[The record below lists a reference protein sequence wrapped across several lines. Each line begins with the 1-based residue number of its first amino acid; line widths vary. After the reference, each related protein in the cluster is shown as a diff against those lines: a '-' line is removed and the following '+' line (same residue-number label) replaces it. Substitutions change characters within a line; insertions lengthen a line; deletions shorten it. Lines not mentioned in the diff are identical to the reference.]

1 MCCWI
6 FPKQS
11 IQDINFSWVEPNKL
25 AKLALPQMTSNY
37 LYLLDNCIQHLLSQ
51 TLRFLSIG
59 VAVYCMH
66 GHGRT
71 GTMLAKTR
79 KISGIDVINEIRR
92 QPHVMYGTSVMY
104 TMTAVVHFPKRLI
117 KSFFCFV

>member
-1 MCCWI
+1 KGST
-6 FPKQS
+6 PPS
-11 IQDINFSWVEPNKL
+11 FSWVEPNKL

-92 QPHVMYGTSVMY
+92 AQITVHVDS
-104 TMTAVVHFPKRLI
+104 
-117 KSFFCFV
+117 

>member
-1 MCCWI
+1 
-6 FPKQS
+6 
-11 IQDINFSWVEPNKL
+11 
-25 AKLALPQMTSNY
+25 LPQMTSNY

-59 VAVYCMH
+59 TQANYSQTMMSVYCMH